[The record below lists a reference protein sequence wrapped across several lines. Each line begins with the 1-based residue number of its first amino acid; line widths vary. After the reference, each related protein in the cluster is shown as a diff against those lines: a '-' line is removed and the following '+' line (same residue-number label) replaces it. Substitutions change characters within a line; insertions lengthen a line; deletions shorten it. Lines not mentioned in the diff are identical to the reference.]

1 MKPHMETKKAKYQQ
15 AAAVRTKEERLRR
28 RRRFNMNV
36 PLMIMFAPILVYFIT
51 FKYIPMGGLI
61 IAFKNYNLAD
71 GILHSPWTGLDN
83 FRLLFNSPM
92 MLTII
97 KNTFFISVLTIVVSF
112 PFPIILAILL
122 NEIRRMFYKRVIQ
135 TLVYLP
141 HFLNWVIVGSFIVL
155 IFAQEQGIINKLISA
170 LGWEKIQFL
179 YNKSSWLSIYLGSGI
194 WRGVGF
200 GAIIYLAALANIDP
214 SLYESSSMD
223 GANKLRQIWHITL
236 PGITPVIILMLILSM
251 ENVMDVGFDQIYVLK
266 NPMVSDISNVISVW
280 SYEVGLGR
288 GQFSLTTALGF
299 FTSSVGLVLVLIT
312 NKIARKFDQ
321 GLW

>member
-1 MKPHMETKKAKYQQ
+1 MNAHMETKKTMFRRAGS
-15 AAAVRTKEERLRR
+15 VRTAEERLRR
-28 RRRFNMNV
+28 RRLFKMNV
-36 PLMIMFAPILVYFIT
+36 PLIIMFAPILIYFIT

-61 IAFKNYNLAD
+61 IAFKDYNMAD

-92 MLTII
+92 MLNII
-97 KNTFFISVLTIVVSF
+97 KNTFFISVLSIVVSF

-122 NEIRRMFYKRVIQ
+122 NEIRRMLYKRIIQ

-141 HFLNWVIVGSFIVL
+141 HFLNWVIVGSFVVL
-155 IFAQEQGIINKLISA
+155 IFAQEQGIINKIISA
-170 LGWEKIQFL
+170 LGGEKIQFL
-179 YNKSSWLSIYLGSGI
+179 YDKSTWLGILLGSGI

-214 SLYESSSMD
+214 SLYESSSLD

-236 PGITPVIILMLILSM
+236 PGIAPVIILMLILSM
-251 ENVMDVGFDQIYVLK
+251 EHVMDVGFDQIFVLK
-266 NPMVSDISNVISVW
+266 NPMVGDIANVISVW

-299 FTSSVGLVLVLIT
+299 FQSLVGLVLVLAA